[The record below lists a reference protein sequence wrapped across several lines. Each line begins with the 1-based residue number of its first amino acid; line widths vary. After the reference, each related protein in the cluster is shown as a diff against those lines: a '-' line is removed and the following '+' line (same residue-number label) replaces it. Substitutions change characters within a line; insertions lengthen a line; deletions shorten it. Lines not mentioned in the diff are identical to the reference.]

1 VISGVSAASNIRKT
15 LCVGSVYNENRTD
28 AEESS
33 GDAGIDGSVGLPL
46 PTECRS
52 FSSVCGTEWGNLTNF
67 GLFALA
73 HRVRPHFKVPVIIEL
88 GQVPIG
94 FDRRFL
100 DTAAIAATPV
110 SSISLTTGH

>member
-1 VISGVSAASNIRKT
+1 VWWEKVEISGVSAASNIRKT

-33 GDAGIDGSVGLPL
+33 GDVGIDGSVGLPL

-67 GLFALA
+67 QVCAVLSEGTSRIL
-73 HRVRPHFKVPVIIEL
+73 VRSRWPTE
-88 GQVPIG
+88 
-94 FDRRFL
+94 
-100 DTAAIAATPV
+100 
-110 SSISLTTGH
+110 